1 MEELEKQRILLT
13 QITEIVSQ
21 AKAKAYQ
28 QSNAILLQMYWQIGH
43 LIVEDEQEGNVK
55 ASYGKS
61 VLKNLSQQLTLEF
74 GKGFDERNLNNMR
87 AFYNAFRIWNAVRTE
102 LSWTHYRIISR
113 MENKELRVAYIRFAI
128 EGGWDTRTLQR
139 NIRSQYVGRVLEPG
153 KAESPNAQ
161 HLIKDPYIFEFLGLP
176 TDTGNSENAIESTL
190 INHLQQFLMELGKG
204 YAFVARQQH
213 IVTDTADFFIDLV
226 FYNYYLKCFVLID
239 LKTEKLTPGAI
250 GKMDMYIRMYN
261 DLKKGKD
268 DNPTIGIILCREK
281 DETIVKYSMLAENER
296 LFASQYRLYLP
307 KEAELKELIEQ
318 DRIRLELDHII
329 PAKSYKND
337 KQMNT

>member
-74 GKGFDERNLNNMR
+74 GKGFDESNLRNIR
-87 AFYNAFRIWNAVRTE
+87 QFYIAFPIRDALRHE

-128 EGGWDTRTLQR
+128 DGGWDTRTLQR
-139 NIRSQYVGRVLEPG
+139 NIRSQYVGRVLEAG
-153 KAESPNAQ
+153 KEESPNAQ
-161 HLIKDPYIFEFLGLP
+161 
-176 TDTGNSENAIESTL
+176 
-190 INHLQQFLMELGKG
+190 Q
-204 YAFVARQQH
+204 
-213 IVTDTADFFIDLV
+213 
-226 FYNYYLKCFVLID
+226 
-239 LKTEKLTPGAI
+239 
-250 GKMDMYIRMYN
+250 
-261 DLKKGKD
+261 
-268 DNPTIGIILCREK
+268 
-281 DETIVKYSMLAENER
+281 
-296 LFASQYRLYLP
+296 
-307 KEAELKELIEQ
+307 
-318 DRIRLELDHII
+318 
-329 PAKSYKND
+329 
-337 KQMNT
+337 